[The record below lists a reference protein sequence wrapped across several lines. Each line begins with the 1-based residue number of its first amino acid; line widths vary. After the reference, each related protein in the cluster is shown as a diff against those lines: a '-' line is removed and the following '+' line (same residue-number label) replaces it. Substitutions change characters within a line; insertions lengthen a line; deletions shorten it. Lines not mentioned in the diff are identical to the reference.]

1 MSTPAGT
8 LGSALE
14 ETVALERRRAARALL
29 MHPVLVAAGHHD
41 AEFRLVR
48 KHAAVLREWFD
59 VNTGWWLS
67 DDIAVCRLHKRVD
80 GSDPTRG
87 LLDGAQPFSRRRYV
101 LFALSLA
108 VLERSGV
115 QTTLGA
121 LATDVVTAL
130 GDDRFVRAGIDF
142 TLQGR
147 EQRSDLAA
155 AVRLLLELGVLRR
168 LDGDE
173 QRFVDGSGDVLYDV
187 ERRVLAVLLTTAAAP
202 SGVDAAT
209 FEDRLARITDRP
221 QADTDEARNR
231 AIRRSLTRRLLDDP
245 VLYFAD
251 LDEQESAYWTSQR
264 RALTDR
270 VERLTG
276 LVAEV
281 RAEGVAMV
289 DPDDRL
295 TDLRMPERG
304 TAGHLALLISTDLAS
319 KARLSNL
326 ALTRLVTRLQREH
339 AHHWSKAVAAEPPA
353 TLAAAA
359 VRRLVGLRLVRLE
372 GDDVVA
378 LPAIRRYRVGAVRI
392 EGAA

>member
-1 MSTPAGT
+1 MIT

-14 ETVALERRRAARALL
+14 ETIALERRRACRALL
-29 MHPVLVAAGHHD
+29 SHPVLVAGGRYD
-41 AEFRLVR
+41 AEYRLVR
-48 KHAAVLREWFD
+48 KHAAALREWFD
-59 VNTGWWLS
+59 LNTGWWVS
-67 DDIAVCRLHKRVD
+67 DDVAVARLHKRVD
-80 GSDPTRG
+80 GDDPTRG
-87 LLDGAQPFSRRRYV
+87 LPEGSAPFSRRRYV

-121 LATDVVTAL
+121 LADEVVTAL
-130 GDDRFVRAGIDF
+130 GDDRFTRAGIEF

-155 AVRLLLELGVLRR
+155 AVRLLIDLGVLRR

-173 QRFVDGSGDVLYDV
+173 QRFVEGAGDVLYDV

-202 SGVDAAT
+202 SGIAADG
-209 FEDRLARITDRP
+209 FEERLARITARP
-221 QADTDEARNR
+221 ATDTDEARTR
-231 AIRRSLTRRLLDDP
+231 AIRRSLTRRLIDDP

-251 LDEQESAYWTSQR
+251 LDEDELAYWTSQR

-270 VERLTG
+270 IEDLTG

-295 TDLRMPERG
+295 TDVRMPERG
-304 TAGHLALLISTDLAS
+304 TSGHLALLIATELAA
-319 KARLSNL
+319 KRRLSRL
-326 ALTRLVTRLQREH
+326 ALKRLVARLQREH
-339 AHHWSKAVAAEPPA
+339 AHHWSKAVGAESPG
-353 TLAAAA
+353 TLADTA
-359 VRRLVGLRLVRLE
+359 VERLVALRLAATD

-378 LPAIRRYRVGAVRI
+378 LSAIGRYRVGAVRM